1 MSAFETTPGLSDFA
15 SAARD
20 VLEQQKKDAG
30 DSLPELRFVDHPLPA
45 VNLVTKGVAFMEMI
59 GREQPLAQTPLT
71 SVERKF
77 FEE

>member
-20 VLEQQKKDAG
+20 NLEQKKDAG
-30 DSLPELRFVDHPLPA
+30 NGLPELRFVDHPLPSE
-45 VNLVTKGVAFMEMI
+45 NPVTKGVAFMEMI
-59 GREQPLAQTPLT
+59 GREQLLAQTPLT
-71 SVERKF
+71 PVEQKF